1 MKKLLIKL
9 FVIIIFL
16 STTNCGFKTIDKEN
30 IKNFKVQ
37 EIKTTGNKRINYKIK
52 NYLLSNSIQDNNNN
66 LIIKLKTDKKKII
79 KEKNIKNE
87 ITKYQVKIIVKV
99 MFIEVGKNEEHKLTL
114 SKSGNYDIG
123 AQHSQTLNNEK
134 NLIKLLTNNISEQIL
149 EELSGKL
156 NDI

>member
-1 MKKLLIKL
+1 MPIIKNLLKVFL
-9 FVIIIFL
+9 IFTL
-16 STTNCGFKTIDKEN
+16 TGCGFKVINPSELNKFSISEVTTEGDYRIN
-30 IKNFKVQ
+30 NRIKNKLLFNSNVNDKRL
-37 EIKTTGNKRINYKIK
+37 ISIRLNTSKNKFV
-52 NYLLSNSIQDNNNN
+52 
-66 LIIKLKTDKKKII
+66 

-149 EELSGKL
+149 EELLGKL

>member
-1 MKKLLIKL
+1 MPIIKNLLKVFL
-9 FVIIIFL
+9 IFTL
-16 STTNCGFKTIDKEN
+16 TGCGFKVINPSELNKFSISEVTTEGDYRIN
-30 IKNFKVQ
+30 NRIKNKLLFNSNVNDKRL
-37 EIKTTGNKRINYKIK
+37 ISIRLNTSKNKFV
-52 NYLLSNSIQDNNNN
+52 
-66 LIIKLKTDKKKII
+66 

>member
-1 MKKLLIKL
+1 MPIIKNLLKVFL
-9 FVIIIFL
+9 IFTL
-16 STTNCGFKTIDKEN
+16 TGCGFKVINPSELNKLSISEVTTEGDYRIN
-30 IKNFKVQ
+30 NRIKNKLLFNSNVNDKRL
-37 EIKTTGNKRINYKIK
+37 ISIRLNTSKNKFV
-52 NYLLSNSIQDNNNN
+52 
-66 LIIKLKTDKKKII
+66 

>member
-1 MKKLLIKL
+1 MPIIKNLLKVFL
-9 FVIIIFL
+9 IFTL
-16 STTNCGFKTIDKEN
+16 TGCGFKAINPSELNKFSISEVTTEGDYRIN
-30 IKNFKVQ
+30 NRIKNKLLFNSNVNDKRL
-37 EIKTTGNKRINYKIK
+37 ISIRLNTSKNKFV
-52 NYLLSNSIQDNNNN
+52 
-66 LIIKLKTDKKKII
+66 

-87 ITKYQVKIIVKV
+87 ITKYQVKIIVEV

-149 EELSGKL
+149 EGLSGKL

>member
-1 MKKLLIKL
+1 MPIIKNLLKVFL
-9 FVIIIFL
+9 IFTL
-16 STTNCGFKTIDKEN
+16 TGCGFKVINPSELNKFSISEVTTEGDYRIN
-30 IKNFKVQ
+30 NRIKNKLLFNSNVNDKRL
-37 EIKTTGNKRINYKIK
+37 ISIRLNTSKNKFV
-52 NYLLSNSIQDNNNN
+52 
-66 LIIKLKTDKKKII
+66 

-87 ITKYQVKIIVKV
+87 ITKYQVKIIVEV

-149 EELSGKL
+149 EGLSGKL

>member
-1 MKKLLIKL
+1 MPIIKNLLKVFL
-9 FVIIIFL
+9 IFTL
-16 STTNCGFKTIDKEN
+16 TGCGFKVINPSELNKFSISEVTTEGDYRIN
-30 IKNFKVQ
+30 NRIKNKLLFNSNVNDKRL
-37 EIKTTGNKRINYKIK
+37 ISIRLNTSKNKFV
-52 NYLLSNSIQDNNNN
+52 
-66 LIIKLKTDKKKII
+66 

-87 ITKYQVKIIVKV
+87 ITKYQVKIIVEV